1 VDIVRRAVD
10 LKNVNPRAA
19 EIIEARVRDLVA
31 TMEAEKAEHRFGQ
44 GG

>member
-1 VDIVRRAVD
+1 VRRAVD

-31 TMEAEKAEHRFGQ
+31 KWRRNGQHRFGQ